1 MLLKQW
7 LQIAALVIKNLE
19 INYLILSV
27 DYISILN
34 ILQIEPLENLKK
46 DKEFLQQ

>member
-19 INYLILSV
+19 INYLILSA
-27 DYISILN
+27 DYISILST
-34 ILQIEPLENLKK
+34 
-46 DKEFLQQ
+46 